1 VQHPTRRQYRHVK
14 RPYKSGN
21 WAEYEAG
28 LQRRGDLTI
37 WLSPEAIRGW
47 RARRRGR
54 PGGQR
59 RYSNLAIETALTV
72 RAVYRLPLRQAE
84 GFLGSVVRLLGLD
97 LPIPDHTTLSRRGRT
112 LGNVDLGTMRS
123 VGPLHLVIDSTGL
136 RVHSGQRWAP
146 PKQRAWRKLH
156 FSVDRDSGE
165 ILAVELSS
173 RKTHDSTRVPKLL
186 KQTSGRL
193 RSVCSDGSYDTA
205 AVYEAL
211 HERGR
216 AGRPRVLI
224 PPARNARVRPTPPPE
239 LMERNRNIRDV
250 DRLGRRAWYRWS
262 GAYARARVENAFSR
276 YKAILGREMRART
289 LAGQRVEARIGAKI
303 LNRMAELGM
312 PESSRVA

>member
-1 VQHPTRRQYRHVK
+1 VQHPTRSQYKHAK
-14 RPYKSGN
+14 SPYKSGS
-21 WAEYEAG
+21 WASYESG
-28 LQRRGDLTI
+28 LRRRGELTI
-37 WLSPEAIRGW
+37 WFSEEAIRSW

-72 RAVYRLPLRQAE
+72 RAVYHLPLRQTE
-84 GFLGSVVRLLGLD
+84 GFLRSIVGLLGIA
-97 LPIPDHTTLSRRGRT
+97 LPIPDHTTLSRRGRA
-112 LGNVDLGTMRS
+112 LGNVELSATRGN
-123 VGPLHLVIDSTGL
+123 GPLHLVIDSTGL

-173 RKTHDSTRVPKLL
+173 RKTHDSTRVRKLL
-186 KQTSGRL
+186 KQTGGRL
-193 RSVCSDGSYDTA
+193 RSVCADGSYDTA

-216 AGRPRVLI
+216 GGRPRVLI
-224 PPARNARVRPTPPPE
+224 PPARNARAQSEPSPALR
-239 LMERNRNIRDV
+239 ERNRNVRDV
-250 DRLGRRAWYRWS
+250 NRLGRRAWYRWS
-262 GAYARARVENAFSR
+262 GAYARARVENAFWR

-289 LAGQRVEARIGAKI
+289 LAGQRAEARIGATI

-312 PESSRVA
+312 PESYCVA

>member
-1 VQHPTRRQYRHVK
+1 MQHPTRNQYKHAK
-14 RPYKSGN
+14 RPYRTGN
-21 WAEYEAG
+21 WAAYEAG

-37 WLSPEAIRGW
+37 WFSEEAIRGW

-59 RYSNLAIETALTV
+59 RYANLAIETALTV
-72 RAVYRLPLRQAE
+72 RAVYHLPLRQAE
-84 GFLGSVVRLLGLD
+84 GFLRSIVRLLRID
-97 LPIPDHTTLSRRGRT
+97 LPIPDHTTLSRRGRA
-112 LGNVDLGTMRS
+112 LGKLELDARRGNGS
-123 VGPLHLVIDSTGL
+123 LHIAVDSTGL
-136 RVHSGQRWAP
+136 RVHSGQRWTP

-156 FSVDRDSGE
+156 LAVDRDSGE

-193 RSVCSDGSYDTA
+193 RSVCADGSYDTA

-211 HERGR
+211 HERGGQR
-216 AGRPRVLI
+216 RPRVLI
-224 PPARNARVRPTPPPE
+224 PPARNARVRPNPPPG
-239 LMERNRNIRDV
+239 LTERNRNIRDV
-250 DRLGRRAWYRWS
+250 NRLGRRAWYRWS
-262 GAYARARVENAFSR
+262 GAYGRARVENTFSR

-303 LNRMAELGM
+303 LNRMAQLGM
-312 PESSRVA
+312 PESYCVA